1 MGEVTVTRQ
10 PSCAEGTRQK
20 VRRNMQRQRK
30 LLAIFSLIGLAALPA
45 LGQMAGMRNG
55 KMAAKTAHATA
66 TTKMTAACCMGG
78 MKMGAMTSGMSAA
91 DKKMASCCMAGMKA
105 AGMKPGKA
113 MSGMSAADK
122 KKMGKC
128 CMAGMKPVK

>member
-1 MGEVTVTRQ
+1 
-10 PSCAEGTRQK
+10 
-20 VRRNMQRQRK
+20 
-30 LLAIFSLIGLAALPA
+30 
-45 LGQMAGMRNG
+45 
-55 KMAAKTAHATA
+55 
-66 TTKMTAACCMGG
+66 MGG

-91 DKKMASCCMAGMKA
+91 DKKMGSCCMAGMKA

-113 MSGMSAADK
+113 MSGTSAAGN